1 MKALTT
7 GLASPT
13 STAADKAKKGE
24 KAMKNI
30 KYIVAMAVILLGLGF
45 SAYASDNGIRDVT
58 SGALNINTA
67 TAQELSMLPF
77 VDRQTAENIVSYR
90 DSNGPFSAIDELK
103 NVNGITRTLL
113 DDLSS
118 HLKLEGSSDF
128 DPYVAL

>member
-1 MKALTT
+1 MK
-7 GLASPT
+7 
-13 STAADKAKKGE
+13 DKK
-24 KAMKNI
+24 I
-30 KYIVAMAVILLGLGF
+30 IVAMAVILLGLGF
-45 SAYASDNGIRDVT
+45 SAYASDNGVRDIT

-90 DSNGPFSAIDELK
+90 DSNGPFSAINELK
-103 NVNGITRTLL
+103 NINGITRTLL

-128 DPYVAL
+128 NPYVVM